1 MSSNKIVFINI
12 DKMMEWTDA
21 LRKYAE
27 MNGKK
32 FRIYKKGTPEYE
44 AVKKLQHKGK
54 GALTKKEVKSMV
66 AKMAAESEGKKPRKP
81 RSDIGQKRMTTK
93 QIVDES
99 VRQKLVSKAVAY
111 GRKVRSDKGKKRGPR
126 KAKEGSNVPPK
137 SREAGVLV
145 FDEEGNVV

>member
-1 MSSNKIVFINI
+1 
-12 DKMMEWTDA
+12 MEWTDA

-44 AVKKLQHKGK
+44 EIKKLQQKGK
-54 GALTKKEVKSMV
+54 GALTKKEVKSKVKKLTDEM
-66 AKMAAESEGKKPRKP
+66 SGKAPRKA
-81 RSDIGQKRMTTK
+81 RSDIGKKRITTK

-99 VRQKLVSKAVAY
+99 VKQKLVSKAVAY
-111 GRKVRSDKGKKRGPR
+111 GRKERSDKGKKRGPR
-126 KAKEGSNVPPK
+126 KAKESKESHSK
-137 SREAGVLV
+137 SKESGVLV

>member
-1 MSSNKIVFINI
+1 
-12 DKMMEWTDA
+12 MMEWTDA

-44 AVKKLQHKGK
+44 EIKKLQHKGK
-54 GALTKKEVKSMV
+54 GALTKKQVKSMV
-66 AKMAAESEGKKPRKP
+66 KSSEPKRKVEMTEEGGMKITVGKTRKP
-81 RSDIGQKRMTTK
+81 RSDIGKKRMTTK

-99 VRQKLVSKAVAY
+99 VKQKLVSKAVAY
-111 GRKVRSDKGKKRGPR
+111 GRKARSDKGKKRGPR
-126 KAKEGSNVPPK
+126 KAKEGGVPPK

>member
-1 MSSNKIVFINI
+1 
-12 DKMMEWTDA
+12 MMAWVDA

-27 MNGKK
+27 MKGKK
-32 FRIYKKGTPEYE
+32 FRIYKKGSAEYDE
-44 AVKKLQHKGK
+44 IKKLQHKGK
-54 GALTKKEVKSMV
+54 GALTKKQVSSM
-66 AKMAAESEGKKPRKP
+66 ASKMAAESEGKKPRKP
-81 RSDIGQKRMTTK
+81 RSDIGKKRMTTK

-126 KAKEGSNVPPK
+126 KAKEEGSKVPPK